1 MTKKVTDAKTGQA
14 IYQPQAHL
22 PTRSRRPQG
31 LKGGHSVATKEA
43 ATEISSS
50 VLGTLAADL
59 DSATEGQNGYTTGNA
74 RFLHVLAK
82 HGSSAAKTVTLYGY
96 NYNFGEWAPIF
107 QHDGDGSFSA
117 MAASSASDG
126 TAQMYI
132 FEIAGVDRVA
142 FVSADPPG
150 TVRAA
155 VSSF

>member
-1 MTKKVTDAKTGQA
+1 MSLVITGSA
-14 IYQPQAHL
+14 GPIHQPQASIN
-22 PTRSRRPQG
+22 TRSRRPQG
-31 LKGGHSVATKEA
+31 LKDGRIVPWTKET
-43 ATEISSS
+43 ATTVTIST
-50 VLGTLAADL
+50 VGNLAADV
-59 DSATEGQNGYTTGNA
+59 DSATVGRNGYATGNA
-74 RFLHVLAK
+74 RYLHVLAK

-142 FVSADPPG
+142 FVSADAPG
-150 TVRAA
+150 TVKAA
-155 VSSF
+155 VSTF